1 MGPVLAATLPI
12 FLLILV
18 GFLLRWRGFVER
30 SAWEAIEKL
39 TYLVLFPALLVRT
52 LATTDFGDLQILPI
66 IAAINLPLIL
76 TAVVLMTLV
85 ARFMTNGPALAS
97 MLQGFIRPNTYIGLA
112 IAAGL
117 FGETG
122 LATATLALAASVPL
136 VNLISVIAL
145 SRHGNNASK
154 NLGGLLVAIV
164 KNPIIVACVAGILL
178 NATGIGL
185 PSLADPFLEILGR
198 AALPLGLIAV
208 GAGLELR
215 GNGDDLGALVAPV
228 VGKLVALPI
237 VTAFACSLFGV
248 TGLGAT
254 IAILFNALPVASSS
268 YILARQM
275 GGDATLMARIITIQ
289 TAAAMVTLPLLL
301 GLLV

>member
-1 MGPVLAATLPI
+1 MGPVLDATLPI

-18 GFLLRWRGFVER
+18 GFALRWRGFVER

-39 TYLVLFPALLVRT
+39 TYLVLFPALLIRT
-52 LATTDFGDLQILPI
+52 LATTDFGSLPILPMV
-66 IAAINLPLIL
+66 AAINLPLIL

-85 ARFMTNGPALAS
+85 ARYMSTGPALTS
-97 MLQGFIRPNTYIGLA
+97 MLQGLIRPNTYIGLA
-112 IAAGL
+112 VAAGL
-117 FGETG
+117 FGEIG

-136 VNLISVIAL
+136 VNLLSVIAL
-145 SRHGNNASK
+145 SHHGENASR
-154 NLGGLLVAIV
+154 NVGSLLLAIV
-164 KNPIIVACVAGILL
+164 KNPIIVACVVGILL
-178 NATGIGL
+178 NASGIGL
-185 PSLADPFLEILGR
+185 PSISDPFLEILGR

-208 GAGLELR
+208 GAGLQLR
-215 GNGDDLGALVAPV
+215 GDGGSLGTLVAPV
-228 VGKLVALPI
+228 VGKLIAMPI
-237 VTAFACSLFGV
+237 VTVFTCSLFGV
-248 TGLGAT
+248 SGINAT
-254 IAILFNALPVASSS
+254 IAILFNALPVASAS